1 MGILDEVGVG
11 IDTQAFVVEHLA
23 VGTLTTADKED
34 EVVARGEL
42 RDVRHTVGDGAADG
56 VEALKGG
63 GGRDVRLDVVD
74 DAVVLVERLR
84 GLGIEIDVTREVK
97 TLHLVEILDD
107 DGGGVGL
114 SHETQH
120 LGMTFLTE
128 DDDLGIGLNGLTRT
142 LRISIVLLFDAFLE
156 LEHHRTG
163 GVDDLDVVAAGE
175 FVGLRGLAVG
185 TEEHL
190 HVVEFTHVC
199 HSE

>member
-84 GLGIEIDVTREVK
+84 GLRIEIDVAREVE
-97 TLHLVEILDD
+97 TLHLVEVLDD
-107 DGGGVGL
+107 DGGGVSL
-114 SHETQH
+114 SHKT
-120 LGMTFLTE
+120 
-128 DDDLGIGLNGLTRT
+128 
-142 LRISIVLLFDAFLE
+142 
-156 LEHHRTG
+156 
-163 GVDDLDVVAAGE
+163 
-175 FVGLRGLAVG
+175 
-185 TEEHL
+185 
-190 HVVEFTHVC
+190 
-199 HSE
+199 